1 MKHATAVVCAL
12 LGIASLVLGG
22 LLVVQLQND
31 DSATHATP
39 PPVPERPESP
49 DLPAEEQQSP
59 QPPQLKSPWLTATA
73 EKTGIPARALQSYVT
88 AEAWAGREHPECGLG
103 WTTLAGIGFVETAHG
118 TIGGSAVDDAGVVRP
133 EIFGPKLDGSVRGT
147 AVITDTDGG
156 RLDGDNEHDRA
167 VGPMQF
173 LPSVW
178 DKMAV
183 DANGDGKKD
192 PHSYDDAAV
201 TAAAYLCSER
211 SITTPEEWTKAVF
224 SYNPDEAYV
233 NAVWQAAN
241 KAGTD
246 AASGEQSGN

>member
-1 MKHATAVVCAL
+1 MA
-12 LGIASLVLGG
+12 G
-22 LLVVQLQND
+22 L
-31 DSATHATP
+31 
-39 PPVPERPESP
+39 
-49 DLPAEEQQSP
+49 
-59 QPPQLKSPWLTATA
+59 
-73 EKTGIPARALQSYVT
+73 
-88 AEAWAGREHPECGLG
+88 EHPECGLG

-118 TIGGSAVDDAGVVRP
+118 TIGGSAVDDTGVVGP
-133 EIFGPKLDGSVRGT
+133 EIFGPSST
-147 AVITDTDGG
+147 ALCAARLSSPTPTGG
-156 RLDGDNEHDRA
+156 RLDGDREHDRA

-178 DKMAV
+178 DKLAV

-201 TAAAYLCSER
+201 IAAAYLCAER
-211 SITTPEEWTKAVF
+211 SITTPEEWSKAVF